1 MRTCTLG
8 HHLVGLQGNVVDPQG
23 NFGDDLGVDNLR
35 MECDD
40 GDILDGLYGVP
51 NAQVSEPLVWG
62 GGAGQSTIASSAH
75 SWRNENG
82 WRPAVFLLIFR
93 LVHSS
98 VQYDILDGFCY
109 IMVACAVL

>member
-1 MRTCTLG
+1 MQHFHNSKSKPERSPNGPPFPSPGMRTCTLG

-51 NAQVSEPLVWG
+51 NAQVSEPLV
-62 GGAGQSTIASSAH
+62 
-75 SWRNENG
+75 
-82 WRPAVFLLIFR
+82 
-93 LVHSS
+93 
-98 VQYDILDGFCY
+98 
-109 IMVACAVL
+109 